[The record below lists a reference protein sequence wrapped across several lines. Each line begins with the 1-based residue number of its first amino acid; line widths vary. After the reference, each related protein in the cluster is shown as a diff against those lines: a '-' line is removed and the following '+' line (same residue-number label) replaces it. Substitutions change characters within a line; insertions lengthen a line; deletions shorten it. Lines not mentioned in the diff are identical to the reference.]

1 MIKLYQ
7 HAGPKSFEVFR
18 AAVFGL
24 WFLNLVLTP
33 LDLLAQLPPAIYNPI
48 GIPLKFLHALSPIML
63 NPMFLVFFKW
73 TGTGIVLLAA
83 AGIFPRASSL
93 IGSVLITLEQA
104 LLRGFGYVNH
114 AELPLLY
121 AAYIITMA
129 YFLIPKSGGVSES
142 AKVGPTQTLKP
153 YQIPFVLFLMIFLF
167 TYTLIGI
174 HRIAFGGLEIFTT
187 ERITYWIAVNTYDVS
202 YYRFGWGQQVL
213 ESPLLK
219 GFFVMGFPVI
229 TVFEI
234 LAPFA
239 LIHPLFRAVFL
250 LIIYPFHLMNLIFM
264 DLLFLESM
272 LLLILLF
279 DISRWLE
286 PKREG
291 SPSVIFY
298 DGVCG
303 LCDRFV
309 QWTLQRDTGAVF
321 AFAPLQGQTAS
332 ITQGLRPGN
341 PLEWTIIFYDAKH
354 QKHYK
359 RSAAV
364 VRILIALGGLW
375 RIAGVFL
382 WLAPLSLRDLGY
394 RWVAANRYRWFG
406 KFEVCH
412 LPAVRHAGRFLP

>member
-33 LDLLAQLPPAIYNPI
+33 LDTLAQLPPGIYNPI
-48 GIPLKFLHALSPIML
+48 GIPFKFFHGLSLVML
-63 NPMFLVFFKW
+63 NPAFLVFFKW
-73 TGTGIVLLAA
+73 STTAIVFLAATGI
-83 AGIFPRASSL
+83 FQRSSSL

-104 LLRGFGYVNH
+104 LLRGFGNINH
-114 AELPLLY
+114 GELPLLY
-121 AAYIITMA
+121 AAYVITVA
-129 YFLIPKSGGVSES
+129 LFLIPKSK
-142 AKVGPTQTLKP
+142 APNP

-167 TYTLIGI
+167 TYTLIGL
-174 HRIAFGGLEIFTT
+174 HRIAFGGLEVFTT
-187 ERITYWIAVNTYDVS
+187 ERITYWIAANTYDVS
-202 YYRFGWGQQVL
+202 YYRFGWGQKVL
-213 ESPLLK
+213 ESPLLNYL
-219 GFFVMGFPVI
+219 FVIGFPVI

-234 LAPFA
+234 LAPLA
-239 LIHPLFRAVFL
+239 LIYPLFRALFL
-250 LIIYPFHLMNLIFM
+250 LVIYPFHLMNFIFM

-286 PKREG
+286 PKRLD

-309 QWTLQRDTGAVF
+309 QWMLKWDTSVVF

-332 ITQGLRPGN
+332 AIPGFRPRN
-341 PLEWTIIFYDAKH
+341 PSESTIIFYDAEH
-354 QKHYK
+354 QKHYE

-364 VRILIALGGLW
+364 VRILIGLGGLW

-382 WLAPLSLRDLGY
+382 WLVPLPLRDLGY

-406 KFEVCH
+406 KFEVCR
-412 LPAVRHAGRFLP
+412 LPTAQHVSRFLP